1 MFRSVHEAVWWN
13 SYPGCYSSVQWGD
26 QGSNSSNWRNGHSY
40 GEIIMSW
47 HLPAKTFFQM
57 SIDSDSV
64 EGGDMMMVFVGKI
77 PHKGAS
83 FAAEFV
89 QFRDNDESSGEV
101 WRQTVRIPD
110 SQLHIVGTQ
119 LGRYSWIYNFFL
131 QQHTSTLGGLYFY
144 IPPYKN
150 LNVTEEVQCYVQF
163 FKIKNKNIEVRF
175 RFNFCLK
182 TF

>member
-1 MFRSVHEAVWWN
+1 
-13 SYPGCYSSVQWGD
+13 
-26 QGSNSSNWRNGHSY
+26 
-40 GEIIMSW
+40 MSW
-47 HLPAKTFFQM
+47 LLPAKTFFQM

-119 LGRYSWIYNFFL
+119 LGGYS
-131 QQHTSTLGGLYFY
+131 
-144 IPPYKN
+144 
-150 LNVTEEVQCYVQF
+150 
-163 FKIKNKNIEVRF
+163 
-175 RFNFCLK
+175 
-182 TF
+182 